1 MILRRLLLNAVAT
14 EGGDTATATPPAS
27 KSTPAATRDPSSFK
41 GEFKMDDVDD
51 AIFGGEEVVVNPTA
65 PKEVEPKVEPK
76 TEDKPAEVKPA
87 EAPKPEAK
95 VEAKPTTEAKGP
107 NLLGKLAPKKTA
119 DTRDYTGFSEQES
132 HLLKNMSREAYDVFS
147 DMLRKSKT
155 APAASAQVNQNQ
167 QVFQHPDAYILHPE
181 YKKLQSEA
189 SYAKAE
195 GDVWMGQLMAAQRG
209 EDIKPLL
216 GVNKETGQF
225 IFGDVAI
232 KPTIENIEMMRQS
245 MQKCRQ
251 FEQNAS
257 GQLSQLPAKFQG
269 QVQNDMTVIQ
279 QTCAKHFDWVANP
292 ALLDHELDIP
302 NLGKRKISQIR
313 SDFLDVV
320 PAYMRQTPGFQVAA
334 ELWVAMQLYQLRLN
348 EAESGK
354 AVAETIAEEKGR
366 VEPTA
371 TTRVQPGKSKY
382 GVGEFNMDGLPE

>member
-1 MILRRLLLNAVAT
+1 
-14 EGGDTATATPPAS
+14 
-27 KSTPAATRDPSSFK
+27 
-41 GEFKMDDVDD
+41 MDDVDD
-51 AIFGGEEVVVNPTA
+51 AIFGGEEVVNEPA
-65 PKEVEPKVEPK
+65 PKEVAPKVEPK
-76 TEDKPAEVKPA
+76 TEVKPAEVKPT

-95 VEAKPTTEAKGP
+95 VEAKATPEARGP
-107 NLLGKLAPKKTA
+107 NLLGKLAPKKTV

-155 APAASAQVNQNQ
+155 APAASAQVTQQQ

-195 GDVWMGQLMAAQRG
+195 GDAWMQLLMTAQRG
-209 EDIKPLL
+209 EDFAPLV
-216 GVNKETGQF
+216 GFNKDTGQF
-225 IFGDVAI
+225 MYGDKR
-232 KPTIENIEMMRQS
+232 KPTIEDIEMVRQN
-245 MQKCRQ
+245 MGKCRQ

-257 GQLSQLPAKFQG
+257 GQLAQLPAKFQG
-269 QVQNDMTVIQ
+269 QVQNDMAGIQ